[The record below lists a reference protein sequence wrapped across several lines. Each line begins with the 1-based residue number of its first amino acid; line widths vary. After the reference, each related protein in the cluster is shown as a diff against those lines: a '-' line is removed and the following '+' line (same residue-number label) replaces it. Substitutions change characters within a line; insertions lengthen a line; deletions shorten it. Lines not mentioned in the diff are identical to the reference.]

1 MMVHA
6 LLSEIFF
13 GARRRLGVR
22 AFVVAAVI
30 VGTLVC
36 PVGLWAS
43 NDLVLAGHICN
54 DALTPSSA
62 EAAGARRPRSSTIGD
77 YANLDH
83 LPQATRAAIANRF
96 QHLVGSAQQLEAVVG
111 AAGQPGGV
119 FDLQIDFADLALR
132 AQLDVLR
139 GQAESRLR
147 PGERL
152 SAQQLEVMLS
162 QIDASG
168 HVGTLEWMRGVY
180 ERRLIELN
188 GILAYFRDRCAAEIA
203 AETLSPPIDSTTGA
217 PVLLH
222 RDRLEDSAVRRR
234 MITTFL
240 PLFTS
245 EAELRRAVVAES
257 LRIVQV
263 ALGTFSA
270 QRRLSL
276 AQLGSLALD
285 YPHTMGS
292 LEFNLE
298 GHLGELETDLV
309 TTRFRL
315 GDMLERL
322 ESGQRARGPLDPRGL
337 FFENRFLGVPTPRSF
352 SPLGLVASVAF
363 GLGPLGLIE
372 VPAWVD
378 NSRYVPSAFTNHDG
392 DHLSLLSPYQ
402 SEGVEHRAAFF
413 GRYLHFLRA
422 LEQQGESTQVDLLIL
437 LFFDAARERGL
448 GPITRAS
455 DFKTALLQVL
465 SPNGRSL
472 QTSLAIA
479 REILTSRLQARLVP
493 NDFLASLRAPIAN
506 GAINREV
513 TAAVNAF
520 LEWLEAEV
528 QREQNAQR

>member
-43 NDLVLAGHICN
+43 NDLVLAGRVCN
-54 DALTPSSA
+54 SALAPSSA
-62 EAAGARRPRSSTIGD
+62 EAAGATRPRSSAIGD
-77 YANLDH
+77 YAHLDH
-83 LPQATRAAIANRF
+83 LPPETRAAIANRF
-96 QHLVGSAQQLEAVVG
+96 QYLVGSAQQLEAVVG

-322 ESGQRARGPLDPRGL
+322 ESGQRARGPLDPRAL
-337 FFENRFLGVPTPRSF
+337 LFENGFLGVPTPRPF
-352 SPLGLVASVAF
+352 SPLGLVANVPF
-363 GLGPLGLIE
+363 GLGPLGLIA

-378 NSRYVPSAFTNHDG
+378 SSRYVPSAFTNHDG

-402 SEGVEHRAAFF
+402 AESVERSVAFVS
-413 GRYLHFLRA
+413 RFLQFVLAR
-422 LEQQGESTQVDLLIL
+422 EQERLSTRVDLLIL

-448 GPITRAS
+448 GPLSSAGA
-455 DFKTALLQVL
+455 FMMALVKRSGAFSGARRFML
-465 SPNGRSL
+465 SMEQQRMIPRF
-472 QTSLAIA
+472 TM
-479 REILTSRLQARLVP
+479 RLNP
-493 NDFLASLRAPIAN
+493 NDFGASLRVPIADDQRHSQV
-506 GAINREV
+506 A
-513 TAAVNAF
+513 AAVKDF
-520 LEWLEAEV
+520 LNWLQAEV
-528 QREQNAQR
+528 RLEQGAPL